1 MEQKHTE
8 NEAVKTVNIPL
19 DEYFELRQKADSAM
33 FLMTELGEM
42 RVRFENFERRLY
54 DLERRVYERT

>member
-1 MEQKHTE
+1 MNE
-8 NEAVKTVNIPL
+8 NEVVKTVNIPL

-54 DLERRVYERT
+54 DLERSKND

>member
-1 MEQKHTE
+1 MTE
-8 NEAVKTVNIPL
+8 NEVVKTVNIPL

-33 FLMTELGEM
+33 WLMTELGEM

-54 DLERRVYERT
+54 DLERREYDRT

>member
-1 MEQKHTE
+1 MTE
-8 NEAVKTVNIPL
+8 NEVVKTVNIPL
-19 DEYFELRQKADSAM
+19 DEYFELRQKAESAM

-54 DLERRVYERT
+54 DLERREYERT

>member
-1 MEQKHTE
+1 MTE
-8 NEAVKTVNIPL
+8 HEVVKTVNIPL

-54 DLERRVYERT
+54 DLERREYDRT

>member
-1 MEQKHTE
+1 MAE
-8 NEAVKTVNIPL
+8 NEVVKTVNIPL

-42 RVRFENFERRLY
+42 RVRFEKFEQRFY

>member
-1 MEQKHTE
+1 MTE
-8 NEAVKTVNIPL
+8 NEVVKTVNIPL

-54 DLERRVYERT
+54 DLERREYDRT

>member
-1 MEQKHTE
+1 MTE

-54 DLERRVYERT
+54 DLERREYERN

>member
-1 MEQKHTE
+1 MTE
-8 NEAVKTVNIPL
+8 NEVVKTVNIPL

-33 FLMTELGEM
+33 FLLTELGEM

-54 DLERRVYERT
+54 DLERSKND

>member
-8 NEAVKTVNIPL
+8 NEVVKTVNIPL
-19 DEYFELRQKADSAM
+19 DEYYDLRQKADSAM

-54 DLERRVYERT
+54 DLERREYERN

>member
-1 MEQKHTE
+1 MTE
-8 NEAVKTVNIPL
+8 NEVVKTVNIPL
-19 DEYFELRQKADSAM
+19 DEYFELRQKAESAM

-54 DLERRVYERT
+54 DLERREYDRT

>member
-1 MEQKHTE
+1 MTE
-8 NEAVKTVNIPL
+8 NEVVNTVTIPI
-19 DEYFELRQKADSAM
+19 DEYFELRQKAESAM

-42 RVRFENFERRLY
+42 RVRFEKLEQRFY